1 MHIIDYLKFIGSYL
15 ITPVVSVWSSPN
27 CKVLK
32 WRVKT
37 KRTLFAIKSLVSTLC
52 NYAFSLFKYRIVR
65 ALNNSLLVGR
75 QVKRW
80 WKVKNGRNLN
90 SRHDLLCC
98 PFLATPWNSKRF
110 FLFLFSSPNHQ
121 PYKTVSWLFIE
132 QKIDESTSHQEA
144 PFDAP
149 FLNLL
154 SSRFSLVEG
163 GDWNICSIGFNLPN
177 AETVTQCQIQCWY
190 VCSWTFFR
198 QGSLKESIQGT
209 HPLPNHKKEGDEK
222 KTTRRRAEHRK
233 RPTQAKD
240 EGNRQNQQNNQD
252 SATSFPTPNYT
263 KKHKTTLNPR
273 NRILH
278 AMKWSSVWFSPDH
291 QREWWGILSKQ
302 CLSVI

>member
-1 MHIIDYLKFIGSYL
+1 M
-15 ITPVVSVWSSPN
+15 
-27 CKVLK
+27 
-32 WRVKT
+32 
-37 KRTLFAIKSLVSTLC
+37 
-52 NYAFSLFKYRIVR
+52 
-65 ALNNSLLVGR
+65 
-75 QVKRW
+75 
-80 WKVKNGRNLN
+80 KNGRNLN
-90 SRHDLLCC
+90 SQHDLLCC

-132 QKIDESTSHQEA
+132 QKIDEWTSHQEA

-177 AETVTQCQIQCWY
+177 AETVTQSQIQCWY

-222 KTTRRRAEHRK
+222 KTTRRRAEHRR

-252 SATSFPTPNYT
+252 SATSFPTPNY
-263 KKHKTTLNPR
+263 KKSIKQLWILETEFSMPWNDPLFGSLQIINVSDEEYWASNACLWFRESFREQWLWFVTL
-273 NRILH
+273 
-278 AMKWSSVWFSPDH
+278 WY
-291 QREWWGILSKQ
+291 
-302 CLSVI
+302 